1 MPRFRSVWVLCLA
14 LFASALPRTARAFC
28 QTHTCEFS
36 GTQMC
41 TWDAAAGCYTG
52 GAVAHWGTSCIDYAV
67 QLDGSKQ
74 ENIPATALAGLLK
87 DGFQIWSDA
96 VCGPGLSPEL
106 TASYRGLTSCT
117 QVEFNCEAGPDND
130 HIVMFRDARSDLP
143 PSTIALST
151 IIANTNTGE
160 ILDVD
165 IEINSHDFDF
175 YLNDSDVAPRD
186 RASGGSDG
194 AHDLR
199 LVLNH
204 EIGHFLGL
212 SHSLEQG
219 ALMRAAY
226 DGFDRNPARDDI
238 AGICK
243 SLKQSRTD
251 PVCSVEPSPGE
262 CVGTDTS
269 CPPGV
274 QRVEQSGCSLG
285 TVPSGNAPS
294 GNAPSGS
301 GRRGNG
307 RSGTGSSAL
316 GAALFSLLFCARG
329 GLTRRR
335 IRRCPADKL
344 PMHEPVR

>member
-1 MPRFRSVWVLCLA
+1 MQRFRSVWVLSLA
-14 LFASALPRTARAFC
+14 LVLIALPRPARAFC

-41 TWDAAAGCYTG
+41 TWDAAAGCWTG

-67 QLDGSKQ
+67 QLDGSKKQ
-74 ENIPATALAGLLK
+74 GISAAALAGVLK

-96 VCGPGLSPEL
+96 VCGPALSPEL
-106 TASYRGLTSCT
+106 TATYRGLTSCNR
-117 QVEFNCEAGPDND
+117 VEFNCEAGPDND
-130 HIVMFRDARSDLP
+130 HIVMFRDGSSDLP
-143 PSTIALST
+143 ETTIALST

-165 IEINSHDFDF
+165 IEINSYDFDF
-175 YLNDSDVAPRD
+175 YLDDAAVPPAG
-186 RASGGSDG
+186 RAQGGSDG

-204 EIGHFLGL
+204 ELGHFLGL
-212 SHSLEQG
+212 SHTLQQG

-251 PVCSVEPSPGE
+251 PVCTVEPSPAA

-269 CPPGV
+269 CSPSAE
-274 QRVEQSGCSLG
+274 RLEQDGCSL
-285 TVPSGNAPS
+285 A
-294 GNAPSGS
+294 A
-301 GRRGNG
+301 G
-307 RSGTGSSAL
+307 RSGGGRSAGSGPSPFGSSSRGGSAL
-316 GAALFSLLFCARG
+316 GAAGLSLLLFVRSRF
-329 GLTRRR
+329 TRRFAR
-335 IRRCPADKL
+335 TGYTRRQAKRRAPAL
-344 PMHEPVR
+344 P

>member
-1 MPRFRSVWVLCLA
+1 MQRFRSVWVLSLA
-14 LFASALPRTARAFC
+14 LVLIALPRPARAFC

-41 TWDAAAGCYTG
+41 TWDAAAGCWTG
-52 GAVAHWGTSCIDYAV
+52 GALAHWGTSCIDYAV

-74 ENIPATALAGLLK
+74 EGISAAALAGVLK

-106 TASYRGLTSCT
+106 TASYRGLTSCDR
-117 QVEFNCEAGPDND
+117 VEFNCGAGPDND
-130 HIVMFRDARSDLP
+130 HIVMFRDGRSDLP
-143 PSTIALST
+143 ETTIALST

-165 IEINSHDFDF
+165 IEINSYDFDF
-175 YLNDSDVAPRD
+175 YLDDSALPLAG
-186 RASGGSDG
+186 RARGGSDG

-204 EIGHFLGL
+204 ELGHFLGL
-212 SHSLEQG
+212 SHTLEQG

-226 DGFDRNPARDDI
+226 DGFDRNPARDDV

-243 SLKQSRTD
+243 SLKQSATD
-251 PVCSVEPSPGE
+251 PVCAVEPSPGE

-269 CPPGV
+269 CPPSAERLDQG
-274 QRVEQSGCSLG
+274 GCSLAAARSVIG
-285 TVPSGNAPS
+285 GDAP
-294 GNAPSGS
+294 
-301 GRRGNG
+301 RGNG
-307 RSGTGSSAL
+307 RSGSGPANSGAGAL
-316 GAALFSLLFCARG
+316 GAAGLSLLLFARNG
-329 GLTRRR
+329 FKRRQVK
-335 IRRCPADKL
+335 RRASAL
-344 PMHEPVR
+344 P